1 MAAPSLIR
9 CAHVGA
15 TTKEY
20 LIIFIVVQNLVGI
33 DGVVLIVIMQFQ
45 YFVR

>member
-9 CAHVGA
+9 RAHVGA

-33 DGVVLIVIMQFQ
+33 DAVK
-45 YFVR
+45 R